1 MYAAIIDKK
10 VAMKIGPGHY
20 EPPNGP
26 QKWSFV
32 MEGRDY
38 KIWEAS

>member
-1 MYAAIIDKK
+1 MYAAIIDDK

-26 QKWSFV
+26 QRWLFV
-32 MEGRDY
+32 VEGRDY